1 MQITEMKSMEPCM
14 QLTEMR
20 STELSSEEGI
30 IIAVW

>member
-1 MQITEMKSMEPCM
+1 MQLTEMKNMEPCM

-20 STELSSEEGI
+20 SMEVSSEEGI